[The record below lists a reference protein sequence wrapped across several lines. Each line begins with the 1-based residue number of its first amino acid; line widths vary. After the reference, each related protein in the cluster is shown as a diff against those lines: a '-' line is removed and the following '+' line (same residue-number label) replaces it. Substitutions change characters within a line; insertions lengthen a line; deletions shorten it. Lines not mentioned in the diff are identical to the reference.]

1 MARYKDGHKQEA
13 RDAIIKNAAE
23 RFRRDGIAGT
33 GVRALMAD
41 AGLTHGAFYA
51 HFSSRAELV
60 ASAIEYGA
68 ESTREQFETVLATVP
83 GDQKLQTFISSYLR
97 RQHGQQM
104 GLGCTAAALA
114 PDIARENSDTRARFT
129 AQTERLVHLI
139 SDLLPEGGTQ
149 VERATRAK
157 TVFALMMGVLQLMRI
172 ETSPD
177 AIERLM
183 HEGRTAALSLANQ
196 PW

>member
-1 MARYKDGHKQEA
+1 
-13 RDAIIKNAAE
+13 
-23 RFRRDGIAGT
+23 
-33 GVRALMAD
+33 
-41 AGLTHGAFYA
+41 
-51 HFSSRAELV
+51 
-60 ASAIEYGA
+60 
-68 ESTREQFETVLATVP
+68 
-83 GDQKLQTFISSYLR
+83 
-97 RQHGQQM
+97 
-104 GLGCTAAALA
+104 
-114 PDIARENSDTRARFT
+114 
-129 AQTERLVHLI
+129 LVHLI